1 MRSSEFL
8 NLALDYEARETPSLQ
23 GFVAWLRTARTDV
36 KRDMEINR
44 DEVRVMTVHGAKGL
58 EAPIVVLADTTTPP
72 AGPQQHQPRLLKVPA
87 NGRPPDAPP
96 PFVWAGL
103 KATDTPLIATAKEAA
118 KDEAGQEYRRLLYVG
133 MTRAIDRLV
142 VCGFEGLVKKPEN
155 CWYQLVF
162 DALQPLSIE
171 EAADDSDGTVWR
183 YRKVSGPMIVRSV
196 EGTGGESVDALPAWL
211 DRDVRADAP
220 SPVALSPS
228 RALEGAAP
236 PPGASAMNVDRRK
249 AMQRGTLV
257 HRLLQ
262 ALPDIAPVQRCDAIR
277 GYLARAAR
285 DFTVDEQEQIA
296 AQVNAVLGDSRFA
309 ELFAP
314 GSRAEVP
321 IVGRLVRDGRTFM
334 VSGIVDR
341 LVVTGDAV
349 LIADYKT
356 NHPAPRRPEDVP
368 DYVRQ
373 LAFYR
378 AVLAKLYPAHEI
390 RAALV
395 WTHVPDL
402 MALSPRA
409 LDEALARFTPA

>member
-1 MRSSEFL
+1 
-8 NLALDYEARETPSLQ
+8 
-23 GFVAWLRTARTDV
+23 
-36 KRDMEINR
+36 
-44 DEVRVMTVHGAKGL
+44 MTVHGAKGL

-87 NGRPPDAPP
+87 SGRPPGAPP

-103 KATDTPLIATAKEAA
+103 KATDFPLITNAKDAA

-162 DALQPLSIE
+162 DALQPLSVE
-171 EAADDSDGTVWR
+171 EAADDSEGTVWR
-183 YRKVSGPMIVRSV
+183 YRKVAGPLIARSV
-196 EGTGGESVDALPAWL
+196 ELTGVETAEILPAWL
-211 DRDVRADAP
+211 DRDVSAEPP
-220 SPVALSPS
+220 SPAALSPS
-228 RALEGAAP
+228 RAVQAGAP
-236 PPGASAMNVDRRK
+236 PRGAGPMDVGRRK

-262 ALPDIAPVQRCDAIR
+262 ALPDIAPAQRCNAIG
-277 GYLARAAR
+277 GYLARAGR
-285 DFTVDEQEQIA
+285 DFTIEEQEQIA
-296 AQVNAVLGDSRFA
+296 LQVNAVLDDSRFA
-309 ELFAP
+309 ALFAP

-321 IVGRLVRDGRTFM
+321 IVGRLVRDGRSFM

-341 LVVTGDAV
+341 LMVTGDAV

-356 NHPAPRRPEDVP
+356 NDPAPRRPEDVP
-368 DYVRQ
+368 DYVTQ
-373 LAFYR
+373 LALYR
-378 AVLAKLYPAHEI
+378 AVLAKLYPGHDI

-402 MALSPRA
+402 MALSPQA
-409 LDEALARFTPA
+409 MDEAFARFTPA